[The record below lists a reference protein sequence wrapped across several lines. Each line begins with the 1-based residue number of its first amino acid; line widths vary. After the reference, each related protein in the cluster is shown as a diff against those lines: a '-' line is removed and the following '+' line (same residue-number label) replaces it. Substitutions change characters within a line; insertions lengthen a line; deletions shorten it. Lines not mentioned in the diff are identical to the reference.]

1 MAADTRSM
9 HSLAYISC
17 LLAHTC
23 VHRTSYMRHAHARM
37 SHILASC
44 IRMYISFTSHHIYM
58 CALFMCACVHASTPC
73 VCVMDIM
80 PRIYP
85 CTLMPTLHIPNA
97 PPWEHTLVDATTI
110 HMQHHGHILTHAH
123 AHIHTHTQ
131 CRAPSRSNFFLS
143 TRLKFRFVRLR
154 FSSCGGERSVP
165 PFRCCDSPM
174 LHLIL
179 PSQGH
184 LSRIAAG
191 HVDARSFNFRCWS
204 KVNLCNLCCGRRPR
218 PVLTTIELTQ

>member
-17 LLAHTC
+17 LLAHAC

-44 IRMYISFTSHHIYM
+44 IRMYITFTSHHIYM

-97 PPWEHTLVDATTI
+97 PPWEHTLVDATII
-110 HMQHHGHILTHAH
+110 HMQHHGHILTHAL
-123 AHIHTHTQ
+123 AQIHTHDVERL
-131 CRAPSRSNFFLS
+131 RATTSLSLHVSNFDMSIFACLHAMS
-143 TRLKFRFVRLR
+143 GV
-154 FSSCGGERSVP
+154 SSP
-165 PFRCCDSPM
+165 
-174 LHLIL
+174 LH
-179 PSQGH
+179 
-184 LSRIAAG
+184 
-191 HVDARSFNFRCWS
+191 
-204 KVNLCNLCCGRRPR
+204 
-218 PVLTTIELTQ
+218 